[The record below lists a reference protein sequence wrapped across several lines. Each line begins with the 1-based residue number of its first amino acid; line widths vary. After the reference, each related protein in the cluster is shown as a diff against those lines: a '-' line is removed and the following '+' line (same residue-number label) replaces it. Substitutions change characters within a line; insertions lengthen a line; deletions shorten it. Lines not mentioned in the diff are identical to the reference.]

1 MPAHNRDP
9 SDRFECEASAN
20 AERDLRTPAGRRV
33 PVRPGRTARGG
44 TEEKVGTCRGVTGPG
59 DSQLR

>member
-9 SDRFECEASAN
+9 SDRSCARLPPTRSAMS
-20 AERDLRTPAGRRV
+20 APPQVAVSLSG
-33 PVRPGRTARGG
+33 PGRTARGG
-44 TEEKVGTCRGVTGPG
+44 TEEEVGTCRGVTGPG